1 MKFLICMCFLV
12 IIGLSSAENEK
23 RPALKRIVRSTLGQ
37 ITTAATEQ
45 LKTLII
51 KNCVEN
57 GFADNEDDLKQSFSD
72 LEACVSKRKIYVDD
86 KEDFINNIKECS
98 QESIKKV
105 KGCLTEKQSYFPDFL
120 LNLATKNVELLYDDK
135 EIITTDLVPCMK
147 VFQRFDVSFGYL
159 KCIVTTSKRTN
170 DTATIPDSLEN
181 YCSRFL
187 PAIHCLTDI
196 LDKECTQYPKV
207 KKYSEDHLRANEYP
221 CEQKYE

>member
-1 MKFLICMCFLV
+1 MKFLLLTCFIV
-12 IIGLSSAENEK
+12 ILGVSSAENEK
-23 RPALKRIVRSTLGQ
+23 RPVLKRIVRSTLGQ
-37 ITTAATEQ
+37 ITTAATQQ

-51 KNCVEN
+51 TNCVDN
-57 GFADNEDDLKQSFSD
+57 GFTDIEDDLKQSFND
-72 LEACVSKRKIYVDD
+72 LEACVSKRKIYVDN

-105 KGCLTEKQSYFPDFL
+105 KGCLIKKQAYFPDFL
-120 LNLATKNVELLYDDK
+120 LNLAIKNVEMFYDDQ
-135 EIITTDLVPCMK
+135 EIITNDLVPCMK
-147 VFQRFDVSFGYL
+147 IFEQFDISFGYL

-170 DTATIPDSLEN
+170 DTVTIPDSLET

-187 PAIHCLTDI
+187 PGIHCLTDI

-207 KKYSEDHLRANEYP
+207 KKYSEDYLQANKYP